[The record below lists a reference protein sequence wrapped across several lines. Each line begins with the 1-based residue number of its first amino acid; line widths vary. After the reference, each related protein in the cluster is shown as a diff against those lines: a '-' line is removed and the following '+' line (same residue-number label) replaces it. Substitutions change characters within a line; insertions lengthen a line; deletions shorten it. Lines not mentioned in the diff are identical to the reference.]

1 MFRIGFN
8 GGGGGALPNHE
19 HTNLPLD
26 GGPLDFIN
34 TTIASLNQGS
44 ITYSDGAA
52 LQELVKPA
60 VPAGEVLTYPALATA
75 PSWQAGAVVTS
86 VWTQLGNSTTI
97 AAEGGFDV
105 LLLSGLSITLADYA
119 EVIACATIDTN
130 TNDWGARVNGDT
142 GNNYSSGMQSAYVGG
157 AHQGGQ
163 ASVDK
168 WFLGRWNIANGSGA
182 MITIRMTRNDFY
194 SDRLQCTSS
203 ASGLYGSTTAG
214 GTYSVDTD
222 TLTDVSICMD
232 AQDLTAGEITLYG
245 IRKT

>member
-1 MFRIGFN
+1 MGFS
-8 GGGGGALPNHE
+8 GGGSSITRNHK
-19 HTNLPLD
+19 HDGTVLQD
-26 GGPLDFIN
+26 GGPLDMDNVTQADLTAGDIVF
-34 TTIASLNQGS
+34 
-44 ITYSDGAA
+44 SDGVH
-52 LQELVKPA
+52 LQRLAISGANDELRVN
-60 VPAGEVLTYPALATA
+60 
-75 PSWQAGAVVTS
+75 AGASAPEWYTPAPAAAG

-105 LLLSGLSITLADYA
+105 LLLSGLSITLADYS
-119 EVIACATIDTN
+119 EVIACATVDTN

-163 ASVDK
+163 AAVDK

-232 AQDLTAGEITLYG
+232 GQDLTAGEITLYG
-245 IRKT
+245 IAKT